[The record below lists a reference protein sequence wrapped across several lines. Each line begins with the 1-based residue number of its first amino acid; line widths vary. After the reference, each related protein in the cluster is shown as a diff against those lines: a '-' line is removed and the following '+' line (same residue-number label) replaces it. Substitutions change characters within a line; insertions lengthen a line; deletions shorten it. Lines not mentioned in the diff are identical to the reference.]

1 MPWNATSVNSVCYLF
16 LLARLNFFLIGYSTS
31 LFATVFRFVSGD
43 EEPGGMASL
52 PNRPTAGPQLCP
64 LAAPPEAND
73 AKADPHIYN
82 TSEGT
87 VVEVVEAIRSLRQ
100 GAHGPTFPQITQL
113 FLDFSSFSVCSV
125 CHVGCP
131 VV

>member
-1 MPWNATSVNSVCYLF
+1 M
-16 LLARLNFFLIGYSTS
+16 
-31 LFATVFRFVSGD
+31 FRFVSGD

-87 VVEVVEAIRSLRQ
+87 VLEVVEAIRSLRQ
-100 GAHGPTFPQITQL
+100 GAHGPTFLQITQL